1 MLNVK
6 RHFKKI
12 VSIKIPFGVLQKGIH
27 LPVHYKVEKIYKT
40 TVFRHW
46 TADSKGIWSPE
57 KGNKWAKP
65 YNVPGFLFGQTFQ
78 TMWQGGESEAEH
90 KSLGEL

>member
-1 MLNVK
+1 M
-6 RHFKKI
+6 I
-12 VSIKIPFGVLQKGIH
+12 S
-27 LPVHYKVEKIYKT
+27 
-40 TVFRHW
+40 
-46 TADSKGIWSPE
+46 E